1 MRTRTSRQN
10 GGFSDVGLTYILTL
24 AYHFLRFFDSSLRCK
39 RCRYIPGVDRVCTD
53 SLQSNWLVDS
63 NAVVSRQDRHMG
75 VKTAEN
81 GTTSLWLTRELYTCL
96 ASVPVRD
103 RSASA
108 ESSYHTIGIGFS
120 MRTDF
125 SSEVDDFE
133 GAIAI

>member
-1 MRTRTSRQN
+1 
-10 GGFSDVGLTYILTL
+10 
-24 AYHFLRFFDSSLRCK
+24 
-39 RCRYIPGVDRVCTD
+39 
-53 SLQSNWLVDS
+53 
-63 NAVVSRQDRHMG
+63 MG